1 MIQDG
6 AARAGR
12 WSPTLLLSSFLLV
25 LGACGSPGI
34 ENCRAEGGCSTCSVG
49 VDQPAEPEAAS
60 PEPDP
65 ALAAGPSEEGVE
77 EAGEA
82 TPTMLEE
89 SSEGVEDAADEA
101 VQEIEGAVEE
111 SSEPELGS
119 DETPLSDGAPLPD
132 EEAAPTGTAP
142 EVELAEEDAGGSLVP
157 VTPAA
162 PVAIELASLQPDAQG
177 RVWTNAESAQLEG
190 RVLNPRAAVLRV
202 ARGEQASEELAVDAE
217 GAFALELA
225 LAEGAS
231 TRVRLEAEGAAPLSV
246 EFIQD
251 ATPPALSF
259 PGAEGGS
266 VRVREA
272 SYPLRVSASDAWLAS
287 VRVDGRPMSAGADG
301 LSTAQLELRD
311 GAQELLVEATD
322 RAGNTSRARLS
333 VELDRQAP
341 RLQSGLPS
349 ANELQPSEALELE
362 LAFDEPPARVELAG
376 QAFEL
381 EGELARGRLSAPAR
395 EGAWRP
401 TLSWEDELGNRDSRR
416 LAFQVERRFDH
427 SHARWDAI
435 LRAHVVR
442 DRFDYRALRANR
454 GELDAYIAELEAV
467 TPQELEGWSR
477 EQRYAFWINVYN
489 AHVIKLI
496 VDEYPVDS
504 IRDIGSLFS
513 PVWGKRFIRMRA
525 FHPEGDNENLCLDDV
540 EHEILRPTFQ
550 DARIH
555 AAVNCAS
562 IGCPPLFGRAFVADE
577 LDSQLDVVMRFFLRD
592 RRRNRFDRGNNT
604 LYLSSI
610 FDWFEE
616 DFERDEGSVKNYV
629 IEYAP
634 DGDYAWVRNARIR
647 HLDYDWSLNEP

>member
-311 GAQELLVEATD
+311 GAQETRLASHEAPDVVSKT
-322 RAGNTSRARLS
+322 T
-333 VELDRQAP
+333 VP
-341 RLQSGLPS
+341 
-349 ANELQPSEALELE
+349 LE
-362 LAFDEPPARVELAG
+362 PG
-376 QAFEL
+376 QARKATSQLIATRRVPGFGNQAQRIEVVFRRDVA
-381 EGELARGRLSAPAR
+381 EYRRLVVVQRTVGIAR
-395 EGAWRP
+395 EH
-401 TLSWEDELGNRDSRR
+401 RR
-416 LAFQVERRFDH
+416 QVETKPVDAHGPIPVPHAVDDH
-427 SHARWDAI
+427 LSNVPIGAVQRVACS
-435 LRAHVVR
+435 RVVGVGLSGVTGSQVVGAVV
-442 DRFDYRALRANR
+442 DS
-454 GELDAYIAELEAV
+454 LEA
-467 TPQELEGWSR
+467 
-477 EQRYAFWINVYN
+477 
-489 AHVIKLI
+489 
-496 VDEYPVDS
+496 
-504 IRDIGSLFS
+504 IGRGASATLGG
-513 PVWGKRFIRMRA
+513 VVV
-525 FHPEGDNENLCLDDV
+525 DDV
-540 EHEILRPTFQ
+540 ENDLEAGVVQGVDHVAKLPRRSPWRRGLLGIR
-550 DARIH
+550 AM
-555 AAVNCAS
+555 
-562 IGCPPLFGRAFVADE
+562 GRKEPHGHVTPE
-577 LDSQLDVVMRFFLRD
+577 VTLVGVVLMH
-592 RRRNRFDRGNNT
+592 
-604 LYLSSI
+604 
-610 FDWFEE
+610 
-616 DFERDEGSVKNYV
+616 
-629 IEYAP
+629 
-634 DGDYAWVRNARIR
+634 R
-647 HLDYDWSLNEP
+647 H